1 VDFLK
6 AETVSRGWLALAGM
20 LIVFE
25 VLFLYEAMIAD
36 MGGYQRI
43 FGVFAGLAILSF
55 AALLYS
61 ISTLIY
67 GWR

>member
-1 VDFLK
+1 MK

>member
-6 AETVSRGWLALAGM
+6 AETVSRGWLALAGV

>member
-6 AETVSRGWLALAGM
+6 TETVSRGWLALAGV

-25 VLFLYEAMIAD
+25 VLFLYEAMTAD
-36 MGGYQRI
+36 MGGYQRM

>member
-1 VDFLK
+1 MR
-6 AETVSRGWLALAGM
+6 AETVSRGWVALAGV

-25 VLFLYEAMIAD
+25 ALFLYEAMAAD
-36 MGGYQRI
+36 AGGYQRV

>member
-1 VDFLK
+1 MK
-6 AETVSRGWLALAGM
+6 AETVSRGWLALAGV
-20 LIVFE
+20 LLVFE

-36 MGGYQRI
+36 MGGYQRM

-67 GWR
+67 GWS

>member
-6 AETVSRGWLALAGM
+6 AQTMSRGWLALAGL
-20 LIVFE
+20 LIVCE
-25 VLFLYEAMIAD
+25 VLFLYEAVTAD

>member
-1 VDFLK
+1 MTK
-6 AETVSRGWLALAGM
+6 RETVSRGWLTLTGL
-20 LIVFE
+20 LILFE
-25 VLFLYEAMIAD
+25 ILFLYEAMIAD
-36 MGGYQRI
+36 MGGYQRM

-67 GWR
+67 GWS